1 MKFAKKIEAAKAMAD
16 SDLKLSTLQ
25 TLALQAVPNSRTQMN
40 LQKELDRLYNAG
52 YKIRIPEKYKPKTS
66 ASNEKFEVHV
76 AESKSAPVI
85 YNDRAQAEKA
95 KRNAELL
102 GFDMTIKKVKP
113 KKEQKMKKTSPRTT
127 STQKQ
132 KAPRPNP
139 FAGADDIYLT
149 PNKIAVT
156 TTKNTRTKRGFKQTR
171 QTKYYE
177 QNDCNTQLLKK
188 ANRNVVRV
196 GRTGN
201 NYRTV

>member
-1 MKFAKKIEAAKAMAD
+1 
-16 SDLKLSTLQ
+16 
-25 TLALQAVPNSRTQMN
+25 
-40 LQKELDRLYNAG
+40 
-52 YKIRIPEKYKPKTS
+52 
-66 ASNEKFEVHV
+66 
-76 AESKSAPVI
+76 
-85 YNDRAQAEKA
+85 
-95 KRNAELL
+95 
-102 GFDMTIKKVKP
+102 
-113 KKEQKMKKTSPRTT
+113 MKKTSPRST

-156 TTKNTRTKRGFKQTR
+156 TTKNTRTTRGFKQTR

-177 QNDCNTQLLKK
+177 QNDCNTRLLKK
-188 ANRNVVRV
+188 ANRNTVRV